1 MLYVIITKAV
11 LSYTEIAQ
19 ICVRQGIGYLQLRE
33 KHLSDRE
40 LIAAA
45 MEIRRV
51 TRNTATRF
59 VVNDRADIAAV
70 VGADMLH
77 LGQEDMPI
85 ELARQIVGDMPI
97 GLSTHSLEQAQAALA
112 HRPAYIGFGPIFPTT
127 TKEKPDPTVGLD
139 SLRRVVELSPVP
151 VVAIGGIFP
160 NNINEVLDAGAKNV
174 CLVRHLMESE
184 KTEER
189 IKEILLTLRKS
200 GG

>member
-1 MLYVIITKAV
+1 MLYVIITKSV

-33 KHLSDRE
+33 KNLSDRE

-112 HRPAYIGFGPIFPTT
+112 HHPAYIGFGPIFPTT

-160 NNINEVLDAGAKNV
+160 HNINEVLDAGAKSV
-174 CLVRHLMESE
+174 CLVRYLMESE

-189 IKEILLTLRKS
+189 IKEILLTLPKH
-200 GG
+200 